1 MATITI
7 TLRETGQSVT
17 TTLKAA
23 APPPKIKDFVVDE
36 EGYITKVSE
45 TNGHNMY
52 RLHRK
57 TNWDKGIKDK
67 YITLNNGKVIEELAE
82 RRNVYKSSSG
92 FWGEKEG
99 VFVKMASKDDAY
111 KLFKFVCDAS
121 LQAEWALDVYDK
133 VNGTKK
139 GIYVL
144 GTVNYSEAAGT
155 FPPPAEYSI
164 LDLKIHFHSHPGT
177 AKGKDDVASGK
188 ESRLGDIPMAIH
200 YVNLFYKKRIKR
212 MPAFVIYRPHAE
224 KPPYKF
230 QYDAWKNF
238 LYGTKM
244 KIQTYHDL
252 YKNVIPIQY

>member
-7 TLRETGQSVT
+7 TLRETGKSVT

-82 RRNVYKSSSG
+82 GKNHNIQ
-92 FWGEKEG
+92 WTQDGEKKG
-99 VFVKMASKDDAY
+99 VWVNITNKLDAY

-144 GTVNYSEAAGT
+144 GTVNYSDAAGT
-155 FPPPAEYSI
+155 FLPPAEYSI
-164 LDLKIHFHSHPGT
+164 LDLKINYHIHPGT
-177 AKGKDDVASGK
+177 SPVDDKASGD
-188 ESRLGDIPMAIH
+188 LGVFGDTVTANW
-200 YVNLFYKKRIKR
+200 YYDYFKKAGKKIVPSF
-212 MPAFVIYRPHAE
+212 MIYRPHQS
-224 KPPYKF
+224 PSYSF
-230 QYDAWKNF
+230 QYTNKITKENIRIIKN
-238 LYGTKM
+238 
-244 KIQTYHDL
+244 ISDL
-252 YKNVIPIQY
+252 YERINEYRLK

>member
-17 TTLKAA
+17 ATLRAA

-52 RLHRK
+52 RLHTK
-57 TNWDKGIKDK
+57 ANWDKGIKDK

-82 RRNVYKSSSG
+82 GKNHNIQ
-92 FWGEKEG
+92 WTQDGEKKG
-99 VFVKMASKDDAY
+99 VWVNITNKLDAY
-111 KLFKFVCDAS
+111 KLFKFVCDVS
-121 LQAEWALDVYDK
+121 IEAEWGLCFYDK
-133 VNGTKK
+133 VINDTKK

-164 LDLKIHFHSHPGT
+164 LDLKINYHSHPGT
-177 AKGKDDVASGK
+177 APVDDKASENLGGFGDTVTANWYYDYFKKAGKKIVPSF
-188 ESRLGDIPMAIH
+188 M
-200 YVNLFYKKRIKR
+200 
-212 MPAFVIYRPHAE
+212 IYRPHQS
-224 KPPYKF
+224 PSYSF
-230 QYDAWKNF
+230 QYTNKITKENIRIIKN
-238 LYGTKM
+238 
-244 KIQTYHDL
+244 ISDL
-252 YKNVIPIQY
+252 YERIKKYRLK